1 MPSANQL
8 LFCTA
13 PSIPLFIKVSCQI
26 YTLIAYAYCMAC
38 CWMQVASQGLEKVWK
53 KSTSFIAR
61 LCNLSYASDVSPQVM
76 KRFDSKK
83 RHFIVMLKLIH
94 PTDRA
99 VMKEPACFIGYAFW
113 ISIGCHASYPIR
125 WWQAAFPMYMQ
136 SVTCHFKALMKRI
149 RYEKSY
155 IQTDGIWNLQTR
167 QPYVQHF
174 LYWFLIRDSTGILW
188 VKDHLENETGSTS
201 HIIFEDSLT
210 ISRSWFTS

>member
-99 VMKEPACFIGYAFW
+99 VMKEPACFLNFHRL
-113 ISIGCHASYPIR
+113 SCFLSYPVMTGCISNVH
-125 WWQAAFPMYMQ
+125 AICDMSFQ
-136 SVTCHFKALMKRI
+136 SVDEENPVWEILYSNRWDMK
-149 RYEKSY
+149 SP
-155 IQTDGIWNLQTR
+155 N
-167 QPYVQHF
+167 
-174 LYWFLIRDSTGILW
+174 
-188 VKDHLENETGSTS
+188 
-201 HIIFEDSLT
+201 
-210 ISRSWFTS
+210 